1 MLALTFIK
9 LLNDVYVVAGPN
21 LTYMYDA
28 YAYLIVRS
36 DKALLVDAGSGLA
49 AEKMFRNIRNI
60 GIELQKVEYLMV
72 THGHFDHIGGARK
85 VKEKTG
91 CKVVMHQLDA
101 EVLEKGDSVLSAAN
115 FYGEKL
121 KPCKVDLKLETRD
134 KEILK
139 LNDIVLEAFHIPG
152 HTPGSIALYYES
164 LQGWKILFG
173 GDLHGPF
180 SFEWRSNIEQWR
192 NSLEKLLELDISIL
206 CEGHN
211 IVKRNPKKWIG
222 ELPKNI
228 IQII

>member
-1 MLALTFIK
+1 
-9 LLNDVYVVAGPN
+9 
-21 LTYMYDA
+21 
-28 YAYLIVRS
+28 
-36 DKALLVDAGSGLA
+36 
-49 AEKMFRNIRNI
+49 
-60 GIELQKVEYLMV
+60 MV
-72 THGHFDHIGGARK
+72 THGHFDHIGGAKK

-115 FYGEKL
+115 FYGERL

-139 LNDIVLEAFHIPG
+139 LNDIVLEALHIPG

-164 LQGWKILFG
+164 LQGRKILFG

-180 SFEWRSNIEQWR
+180 SSEWRSNIEQWR
-192 NSLEKLLELDISIL
+192 NSMEKLLELDISIL

-211 IVKRNPKKWIG
+211 IVKRNPKKWIR

-228 IQII
+228 TQIR